1 MKYRLFLFDLDDT
14 LLDFKASER
23 LSLANVLADL
33 GLSAGLDAF
42 YFDYQRENAALW
54 QAFEQGGI
62 DKAALKVERFRR
74 TFALHGIAADPEVAS
89 AAYLAHLPNSVVLV
103 DGARATCEALA
114 EHGQIGII
122 TNGFD
127 HVQRSRIA
135 ASGLAD
141 LVAFVA
147 TSEACGHAKPD
158 VRFFEYSA
166 RLAPGMA
173 KTETI
178 IIGDRLEADVLGG
191 NRFGIDSCWFNPHG
205 LANTTAARPTL
216 QVAGLADLLP
226 QLMLV
231 Q

>member
-23 LSLANVLADL
+23 LSLAHVLGDL
-33 GLSAGLDAF
+33 GLEAGLDRFHA
-42 YFDYQRENAALW
+42 DYQRENATLW
-54 QAFEQGGI
+54 QAFEQGRV

-74 TFALHGIAADPEVAS
+74 TFALHGIDADPEAAS
-89 AAYLAHLPNSVVLV
+89 AAYLQRLPHSVVLV

-114 EHGQIGII
+114 AHGPIGII

-127 HVQRSRIA
+127 QVQRSRIA

-141 LVAFVA
+141 LVSFVA

-166 RLAPGMA
+166 GLAPGMA
-173 KTETI
+173 KAETI
-178 IIGDRLEADVLGG
+178 IIGDRLEADVLGA

-205 LANTTAARPTL
+205 LANTTTATPTL
-216 QVAGLADLLP
+216 QVAGLAELAT
-226 QLMLV
+226 QLARV
-231 Q
+231 P